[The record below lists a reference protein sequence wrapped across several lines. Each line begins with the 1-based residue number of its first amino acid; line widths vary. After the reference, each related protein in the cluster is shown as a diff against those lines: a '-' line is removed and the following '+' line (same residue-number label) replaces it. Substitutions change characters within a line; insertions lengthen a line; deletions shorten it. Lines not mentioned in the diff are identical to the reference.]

1 LAAGILTL
9 LEAHAFSGEAARMSA
24 VGAVQKLLS
33 PSEMGELFKV
43 LVVGKGDAAQVLAEL
58 ARVDQSY
65 RL

>member
-1 LAAGILTL
+1 
-9 LEAHAFSGEAARMSA
+9 RMSA